1 MSTTQL
7 CTVDGCAR
15 QVPDTC
21 YVCPECGDALLAL
34 LRSVPDVVG
43 ERRRVLTYPHRP
55 HHERCDDCGTPDHPH
70 LNPLRETGER
80 PVSPGLATDLD
91 DAIARQSTGIGIVPA
106 DHEAGLPDETGL
118 VRLPYG
124 YRASEARWELLS
136 TMTATGDDIAAR
148 RGLFRPLNTLDALA
162 NWLGH
167 QVQWLR
173 QQPDGA
179 DTIAALTDLLSAA
192 RRVIDRPADRK
203 YAGPCTATTVDEDGL
218 VQGCAGELY
227 ALPGHTTV
235 TCPDCGA
242 SYPLDA
248 RRAWLRDQAED
259 MLLPATE
266 LARAVDGLGV
276 QVKAATLR
284 KWASRK
290 RILNRGTDTHPLYRV
305 GDVIDLVTGGTAAI
319 AATG

>member
-1 MSTTQL
+1 M
-7 CTVDGCAR
+7 
-15 QVPDTC
+15 
-21 YVCPECGDALLAL
+21 
-34 LRSVPDVVG
+34 
-43 ERRRVLTYPHRP
+43 
-55 HHERCDDCGTPDHPH
+55 
-70 LNPLRETGER
+70 
-80 PVSPGLATDLD
+80 
-91 DAIARQSTGIGIVPA
+91 
-106 DHEAGLPDETGL
+106 
-118 VRLPYG
+118 RLPYG

-179 DTIAALTDLLSAA
+179 DTIAVLTDLLRAA

-218 VQGCAGELY
+218 AQDCTGELY
-227 ALPGHTTV
+227 THPDRETV
-235 TCPDCGA
+235 TCPDCGTN
-242 SYPLDA
+242 YPLDA

-259 MLLPATE
+259 KLLPATE
-266 LARAVDGLGV
+266 LARAIDGLGV
-276 QVKAATLR
+276 QAKAATLR

-305 GDVIDLVTGGTAAI
+305 GDVIDLVTDCAAVL
-319 AATG
+319 ATSGAD

>member
-1 MSTTQL
+1 MSKFNQD
-7 CTVDGCAR
+7 CAVDGCNRSTGDMA
-15 QVPDTC
+15 

-34 LRSVPDVVG
+34 LRSVPDIVG
-43 ERRRVLTYPHRP
+43 ERSRVLTYPHLP
-55 HHERCDDCGTPDHPH
+55 HHERCDDCGTADHPR

-106 DHEAGLPDETGL
+106 DPVHELPDETGL

-136 TMTATGDDIAAR
+136 TMTATGDDIAHR

-162 NWLGH
+162 NWLTH

-179 DTIAALTDLLSAA
+179 DTIAALTDLLRAA

-203 YAGPCTATTVDEDGL
+203 YAGPCTATTVDEHGL
-218 VQGCAGELY
+218 ATDCTGELY
-227 ALPGHTTV
+227 AHPSHDTV
-235 TCPDCGA
+235 TCPDCGTT
-242 SYPLDA
+242 YPLDA
-248 RRAWLRDQAED
+248 RREWLRDQAED

-266 LARAVDGLGV
+266 LARAIDGLGTPV
-276 QVKAATLR
+276 TGSMIRGWKR
-284 KWASRK
+284 RG
-290 RILNRGTDTHPLYRV
+290 RILNRGTDSHPLYRV
-305 GDVIDLVTGGTAAI
+305 GDVIDLVTNQSRPIGA
-319 AATG
+319 

>member
-1 MSTTQL
+1 MSQFNQD
-7 CTVDGCAR
+7 CAVDGCNRSTGDMA
-15 QVPDTC
+15 

-34 LRSVPDVVG
+34 LRSVPDIRG
-43 ERRRVLTYPHRP
+43 ERSRVLCYPHLP
-55 HHERCDDCGTPDHPH
+55 HHERCDGCGTPDHPR

-106 DHEAGLPDETGL
+106 DPEHELPDESGL

-136 TMTATGDDIAAR
+136 TMTATGDDIARR

-162 NWLGH
+162 NWLTH

-179 DTIAALTDLLSAA
+179 DTIAALTDLLRAA

-203 YAGPCTATTVDEDGL
+203 YAGPCTATTVDEHGL
-218 VQGCAGELY
+218 ATDCAGELY
-227 ALPGHTTV
+227 ALHGRATV
-235 TCPDCGA
+235 TCPDCGTD
-242 SYPLDA
+242 YPLDA
-248 RRAWLRDQAED
+248 RRAWLRDQADD

-266 LARAVDGLGV
+266 LARAIDGLGI

-305 GDVIDLVTGGTAAI
+305 GDVIDLVTGGTAA
-319 AATG
+319 AS